1 VAAAVGE
8 GVAAAV
14 ADALGTA
21 VWARVGDGAATTLGD
36 AVGVDVDAIAVALG
50 VGEDVA
56 ELLHPA
62 RNTATHSRRTTAL
75 WRTARITI
83 GGSS

>member
-1 VAAAVGE
+1 VGCE
-8 GVAAAV
+8 GVGAAV

-21 VWARVGDGAATTLGD
+21 VWARVGDGAVTTLGD

-56 ELLHPA
+56 ELLHPPRSAAMHKSGMAAVRRGA
-62 RNTATHSRRTTAL
+62 RTM
-75 WRTARITI
+75 I
-83 GGSS
+83 GEG